1 MLKNSYADMTPG
13 EVAENFSANLED
25 TLFKLKCEISKIRD
39 DRYVFDV
46 STVALVMML
55 GEHLAKDKAVATD
68 EYMLKV
74 HQKLVNMV
82 DVSPPTLLLV
92 PKTEVNE

>member
-1 MLKNSYADMTPG
+1 MYTYADMTPG
-13 EVAENFSANLED
+13 EVAENFTANLED
-25 TLFKLKCEISKIRD
+25 TLFKLKCEASKVGRD

-46 STVALVMML
+46 STVAIVMLL

-74 HQKLVNMV
+74 HQKLVDMV
-82 DVSPPTLLLV
+82 DISPPTLLLV
-92 PKTEVNE
+92 PK